1 MEQTLHINF
10 TQFNSLIALVDYFNT
25 EAKCKAAIAQ
35 QRWMMAKQYALT
47 VVYPH
52 LLLH

>member
-10 TQFNSLIALVDYFNT
+10 ARFNSLIALIDYFNT

-35 QRWMMAKQYALT
+35 ERWGDGDGKK
-47 VVYPH
+47 H
-52 LLLH
+52 FKKKE